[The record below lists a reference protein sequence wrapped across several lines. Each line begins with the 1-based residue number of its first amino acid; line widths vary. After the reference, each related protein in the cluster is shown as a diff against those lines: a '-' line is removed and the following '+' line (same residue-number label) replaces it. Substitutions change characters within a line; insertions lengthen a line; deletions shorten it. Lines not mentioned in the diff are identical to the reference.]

1 MALLSWARLI
11 VAWVPFDRWRGSLG
25 LTAKRR
31 GSAGPPA
38 EARLLVA
45 AVERAAVRLPFATK
59 CLPRAMALSWM
70 LRREG
75 IGHAVVIAVR
85 PERLRGSDDDLHA
98 WVEMGG
104 TKLIGDLPGPWLE
117 SARLA
122 SNAVRTDAKC
132 S

>member
-1 MALLSWARLI
+1 MALLSWAQLI
-11 VAWVPFDRWRGSLG
+11 VRWLPFNRWRGSLG
-25 LTAKRR
+25 LSEDEG
-31 GSAGPPA
+31 GSRA
-38 EARLLVA
+38 EARLLAA
-45 AVERAAVRLPFATK
+45 AVQRAAARLPFTTK

-75 IGHAVVIAVR
+75 IAHAVVIAVR
-85 PERLRGSDDDLHA
+85 PERFRGSNDDLHA

-122 SNAVRTDAKC
+122 SNAVRPDAKR